1 MKFLDLELQYK
12 SIKNEVDEAI
22 NRVISRSSY
31 ILGEEVDELEEKI
44 ASYCK
49 VKYAVG
55 LNSGSDA
62 LTASLFALGIG
73 KGDEVI
79 VPSFTYIATAEAV
92 AIVGATPVFCD
103 VNDRTFN
110 IDPKSFE
117 SVITDKTKAVIPV
130 HLYGQPADM
139 DPILSLA
146 KKHNIKVIEDA
157 AQAIGAEY
165 KGKKTCSMGDIG
177 CLSFFPTKNLG
188 AYGDGGML
196 LTNKKEIADWVRMW
210 RAHGQSKKY
219 YTDFIGASSRLDTI
233 QAAILLA
240 KLPHL
245 DEWNRKRSDL
255 AAEYNKLFAT
265 IAGIE
270 TPFVSSEVKHVYH
283 QYTIKTNTR
292 DLLKQKLAEVDMP
305 TMIYYPLPLHKQ
317 KAFLPYCNTAFDLK
331 NSEDLASE
339 VLSLPIYP
347 EIKIDQIEGVLIKF
361 NDLNRI

>member
-255 AAEYNKLFAT
+255 AAEYNKLFAN

-270 TPFVSSEVKHVYH
+270 TPFVPSEVKHVYH
-283 QYTIKTNTR
+283 QYTIKVKKR
-292 DLLKQKLAEVDMP
+292 DELKNKLAEVDMP

>member
-1 MKFLDLELQYK
+1 
-12 SIKNEVDEAI
+12 
-22 NRVISRSSY
+22 
-31 ILGEEVDELEEKI
+31 
-44 ASYCK
+44 
-49 VKYAVG
+49 
-55 LNSGSDA
+55 
-62 LTASLFALGIG
+62 
-73 KGDEVI
+73 
-79 VPSFTYIATAEAV
+79 
-92 AIVGATPVFCD
+92 
-103 VNDRTFN
+103 
-110 IDPKSFE
+110 
-117 SVITDKTKAVIPV
+117 
-130 HLYGQPADM
+130 
-139 DPILSLA
+139 
-146 KKHNIKVIEDA
+146 
-157 AQAIGAEY
+157 
-165 KGKKTCSMGDIG
+165 
-177 CLSFFPTKNLG
+177 
-188 AYGDGGML
+188 
-196 LTNKKEIADWVRMW
+196 MW